1 MTMKTTVE
9 PTDLYAFVMAK
20 REILGVQETRD
31 NLRTRVDVTIEDGT
45 HTVVTRHGKP
55 VAVLVPME
63 WYRRASAALDEPTD
77 L

>member
-1 MTMKTTVE
+1 MKTINE
-9 PTDLYAFVMAK
+9 PADLYAFVMAK

-31 NLRTRVDVTIEDGT
+31 RLRTRVDAVLEEGT

-55 VAVLVPME
+55 VAVLVPMD
-63 WYRRASAALDEPTD
+63 WYRRAAEALGEPTD